1 MVTSAA
7 VTKRVDRLEV
17 PGLVVREPD
26 PRDRRGVLVGLT
38 PEGLRLVD
46 HVVEEHLANEERLL
60 ARLTRRER
68 EQLAR
73 LLRKLGDSLRSAEEH
88 RAAEPPR

>member
-1 MVTSAA
+1 MMVTSAA

-17 PGLVVREPD
+17 PGLV
-26 PRDRRGVLVGLT
+26 
-38 PEGLRLVD
+38 GLRLVD

-73 LLRKLGDSLRSAEEH
+73 LLRKLVVMAPGGATSEG
-88 RAAEPPR
+88 

>member
-17 PGLVVREPD
+17 PGLV
-26 PRDRRGVLVGLT
+26 
-38 PEGLRLVD
+38 GLRLVD